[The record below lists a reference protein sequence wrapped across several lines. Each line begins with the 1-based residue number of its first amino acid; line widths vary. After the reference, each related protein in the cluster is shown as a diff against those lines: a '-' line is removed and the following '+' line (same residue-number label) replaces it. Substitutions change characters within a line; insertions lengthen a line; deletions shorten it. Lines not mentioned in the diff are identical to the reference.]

1 MSERPVGMEQ
11 VIQAIH
17 DGSLREAFGTGT
29 AAVISPV
36 GTLSY
41 KGKEYNINGG
51 RIGEIARKL
60 FDEITGIQYGEIPD
74 RYGWV
79 HRVR

>member
-1 MSERPVGMEQ
+1 MY
-11 VIQAIH
+11 AIR
-17 DGSLREAFGTGT
+17 SYYALREAFGTGT

-36 GTLSY
+36 GELRY
-41 KGKEYNINGG
+41 RGENVVVNGG
-51 RIGEIARKL
+51 AHGEISRRL

-79 HRVR
+79 RRVE

>member
-1 MSERPVGMEQ
+1 
-11 VIQAIH
+11 
-17 DGSLREAFGTGT
+17 
-29 AAVISPV
+29 V

-41 KGKEYNINGG
+41 RGKEYNIHGG
-51 RIGEIARKL
+51 RIGEIARKM

-74 RYGWV
+74 RYDWV